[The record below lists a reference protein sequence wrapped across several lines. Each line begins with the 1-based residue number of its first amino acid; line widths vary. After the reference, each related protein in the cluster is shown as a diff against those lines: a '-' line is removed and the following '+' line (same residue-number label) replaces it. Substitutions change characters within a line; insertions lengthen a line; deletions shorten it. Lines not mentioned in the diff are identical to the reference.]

1 MSGAK
6 RRIMMKTFD
15 DWFAFI
21 ILIAIVVIAFACSMG
36 IANSDLPDWAKFV
49 LLNR

>member
-1 MSGAK
+1 
-6 RRIMMKTFD
+6 MKTFD

-21 ILIAIVVIAFACSMG
+21 VVLAIAGIAFACSMG
-36 IANSDLPDWAKFV
+36 IANSDLPDWVKFV